1 MKNKKW
7 LLILIIIIPSVL
19 WVVLESSTIN
29 SRKLPYYGPK
39 KIVAKGDTSYYSVTD
54 EFFQKKWNDTL
65 ITKTK
70 INVGDF
76 PLYAIMFIKSSY
88 INDSYRLVGLWEY
101 LNYKND
107 KIQNI
112 PIFLVTELDNQ
123 HTPTQDTLLPL
134 CTNKNVRFL
143 AWHKSSFD
151 SISST
156 YFNKKPIYIDKSF
169 FVLIDENRHIRGYYD
184 GRYVAE
190 LKRLID
196 EYRHLRLKEAK
207 QKLIDENTIKK
218 NS

>member
-7 LLILIIIIPSVL
+7 LLILIIIIPSAL
-19 WVVLESSTIN
+19 WVILESSTIN
-29 SRKLPYYGPK
+29 SRRLPFYGPK
-39 KIVAKGDTSYYSVTD
+39 QVIAKGDTSYYTVTD
-54 EFFQKKWNDTL
+54 EFLQKKLNDTV
-65 ITKTK
+65 INKTK
-70 INVGDF
+70 IEVDKF

-112 PIFLVTELDNQ
+112 PVFLVTELENKQ
-123 HTPTQDTLLPL
+123 TPTQDTLQPL
-134 CTNKNVRFL
+134 CTNKNVEFL
-143 AWHKSSFD
+143 AWNKNSFD
-151 SISST
+151 SISNT
-156 YFNKKPIYIDKSF
+156 YFNQKPIYIDKSF
-169 FVLIDENRHIRGYYD
+169 FVLVDENRHIRGYYD

-196 EYRHLRLKEAK
+196 EYKHLRLKEAK
-207 QKLIDENTIKK
+207 QKLIDENAIKT